1 MSGLS
6 KIELSPCATWWR
18 HSALRSLLRN
28 PAGVAGGVIVL
39 ALIII
44 AISAPWITTQSPVD
58 LNLKERISSPSSKH
72 PLGTDE
78 QGRDVLTRLVW
89 GARISLL
96 SATAVVVLAAT
107 IGCLVGIVAGYRGGA
122 LDEAL
127 MRITDI
133 FLAFPFLIMGMAV
146 NAALGAGLTSA
157 VFALASVWW
166 PGYARLARSLVI
178 GVRIELYI
186 DAARALGATG
196 LRIMAKHILPNIFSV
211 VLVKMTMDIGAAIL
225 SLASLS
231 FIGLGAQAPT
241 PEWGLIVQEGRK
253 ALLVAWW
260 IATFGGVAIL
270 VAVLGFNLLGDGLS
284 EATDPF
290 LRER

>member
-44 AISAPWITTQSPVD
+44 AISAPKITTQSPVD

-133 FLAFPFLIMGMAV
+133 FGSFPFLIMGMAV